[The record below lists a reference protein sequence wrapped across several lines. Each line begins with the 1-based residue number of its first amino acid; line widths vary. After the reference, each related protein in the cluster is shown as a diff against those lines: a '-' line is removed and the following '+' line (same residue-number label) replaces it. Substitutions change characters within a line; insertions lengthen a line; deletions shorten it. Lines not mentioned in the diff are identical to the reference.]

1 MASAGRKLE
10 LDFGVPLGAGGKL
23 PVTLRVQQQDRLA
36 ALQRQVLCQVW
47 STFGQKYD
55 VAKYLLDGLASVEV
69 EVDEGGEQARGD
81 QHQQSLQQ
89 TTLQHFLINYSS
101 QTLGLCPLKTKVKP
115 GGQGRQ
121 QS

>member
-10 LDFGVPLGAGGKL
+10 LDFGFPLRAGGVL

-36 ALQRQVLCQVW
+36 LLRRQVW
-47 STFGQKYD
+47 STSGQKLVTD
-55 VAKYLLDGLASVEV
+55 LLDGLASVEV

-89 TTLQHFLINYSS
+89 TILQH
-101 QTLGLCPLKTKVKP
+101 
-115 GGQGRQ
+115 
-121 QS
+121 